1 VLLVNFN
8 FKHGIG
14 EGLKHFALYFDLILF
29 WHSFLSLPARFAFS
43 ACEPTRMHQRG
54 SRDTLLQKQV
64 HTLDMIDNCC
74 L

>member
-1 VLLVNFN
+1 MLLINFN

-29 WHSFLSLPARFAFS
+29 WHSFLSLFSAFS
-43 ACEPTRMHQRG
+43 FFPLANLQGCMGRG

-64 HTLDMIDNCC
+64 HALV
-74 L
+74 